1 MGPTE
6 FDAGL
11 IDPPCLDE
19 STDDPGTHR
28 HVHCEPQE
36 RPEQP
41 LVADHRE
48 QRELLTDDI

>member
-6 FDAGL
+6 FDAGF
-11 IDPPCLDE
+11 IDPPWCLDE

-36 RPEQP
+36 GPEQP
-41 LVADHRE
+41 LVADTGK
-48 QRELLTDDI
+48 RELLTNDI